1 MRKTLV
7 ALCLL
12 VSSRAGAQSGY
23 NYYTQYTVGSSNW
36 QLNNQISV
44 GTNGDGSGAIWA
56 SNTAGGSD
64 CVNDDTSSALTVR
77 LRCGIHANSLEQ

>member
-56 SNTAGGSD
+56 SNTAGGS
-64 CVNDDTSSALTVR
+64 VV
-77 LRCGIHANSLEQ
+77 